1 MFVVSA
7 GPARKV
13 LAQAV
18 RTYVARGPLQQYR
31 LPASHMF
38 TCWRCGSSKTS
49 KLVTV
54 IDADPERLLCNGCY
68 GLLLSL
74 WEIKAGDLPDAE
86 RDLAVLQFLAKNVLV
101 SDIAAA
107 RSRLQE
113 QAAVYSTVSVQA
125 QLMLATAEAVSGA
138 LRNTSGLDWSA
149 AIICLCKAVELEVV
163 RCVAEPWRDATAG
176 LDLAADLKDKDLKR
190 VAGYCA
196 GRAPAPE
203 LGVLGYTLGVIARSR
218 SRRETS
224 PLVGSLLR
232 IVSSRAPASWLL
244 ESDGLPAA
252 LAELSKNVRNRAAH
266 TALLTADD
274 YMCCRDRVLGR
285 DGILDRLL
293 RAVDV

>member
-1 MFVVSA
+1 M
-7 GPARKV
+7 
-13 LAQAV
+13 
-18 RTYVARGPLQQYR
+18 
-31 LPASHMF
+31 
-38 TCWRCGSSKTS
+38 
-49 KLVTV
+49 
-54 IDADPERLLCNGCY
+54 
-68 GLLLSL
+68 
-74 WEIKAGDLPDAE
+74 
-86 RDLAVLQFLAKNVLV
+86 

-107 RSRLQE
+107 RSRLQA
-113 QAAVYSTVSVQA
+113 QAAVYATVSVQA

-203 LGVLGYTLGVIARSR
+203 LGVLAYTLGVVARSR

-232 IVSSRAPASWLL
+232 IVSSRPPTSWWL
-244 ESDGLPAA
+244 ESDGLPVA
-252 LAELSKNVRNRAAH
+252 LADLSKNVRNRAAH
-266 TALLTADD
+266 TAVLTADD
-274 YMCCRDRVLGR
+274 YMRCRDRVLGR
-285 DGILDRLL
+285 DGILHRLL
-293 RAVDV
+293 GAVDV